1 MSEVE
6 TVTMTLKRFL
16 TMQDEIL
23 ALKKDKSKALH
34 LADSI
39 AKTVEDYLDSK
50 QYREIKL
57 FGKLYQNDLD
67 ELAPLVKAVNYE
79 LNPDLREKAER
90 EHDEMKAVFE
100 KSREVERELM
110 KQKCE
115 GKLNADQEEEN

>member
-1 MSEVE
+1 MAEVE
-6 TVTMTLKRFL
+6 TVTMTLERFL

-39 AKTVEDYLDSK
+39 AKAVEDYLDSK

-100 KSREVERELM
+100 KSREAELL
-110 KQKCE
+110 KQKRAVMVNYKD
-115 GKLNADQEEEN
+115 GG